1 MDHSHM
7 DHGDMGG
14 GGHDMPMC
22 SMNVRLQPI
31 LNQQE
36 PPPQLIRISS
46 LSIQMLFTWDT
57 TNLCIVFPSWRVTG
71 TLSLIVSLLAVVA
84 LTAGYEAIREVSRRY
99 EERLEQ
105 NVREAPRKFLPSP
118 IGGVLFGVYSAGRV
132 WLFWVTSKPVAYAYL
147 FTRTQR
153 RRRTKLTPYYY
164 GRQCRR
170 GGREEGQDG
179 QGCAVRR
186 AGVLFVLHHVSSS
199 YSPLCWLRDT

>member
-1 MDHSHM
+1 
-7 DHGDMGG
+7 
-14 GGHDMPMC
+14 
-22 SMNVRLQPI
+22 
-31 LNQQE
+31 
-36 PPPQLIRISS
+36 
-46 LSIQMLFTWDT
+46 MLFTWDT

-179 QGCAVRR
+179 QGCAVWR
-186 AGVLFVLHHVSSS
+186 AGVLLVFHHVSLLIHVSLTRQADRS
-199 YSPLCWLRDT
+199 TQASVHDIQRLDHAGSGLGGILWISLVWGI

>member
-1 MDHSHM
+1 MDHSHHAAMDHSHM

-105 NVREAPRKFLPSP
+105 NVREAPRKFLPSAVFLCVFCRQ
-118 IGGVLFGVYSAGRV
+118 GLVV
-132 WLFWVTSKPVAYAYL
+132 WVTSKPRLRIPFYANAKTTSNEAHSL
-147 FTRTQR
+147 LLWQAMPSRRKR
-153 RRRTKLTPYYY
+153 RRARRSRLRCTA
-164 GRQCRR
+164 CRCFIR
-170 GGREEGQDG
+170 
-179 QGCAVRR
+179 
-186 AGVLFVLHHVSSS
+186 SSS
-199 YSPLCWLRDT
+199 CEFYY